1 MSRSRHSCPCPV
13 SILMEVLSGPWTMYL
28 LWVLSTN
35 GPTRF
40 GELKRRIE
48 GISTKVLTERLRML
62 EQEEILYRHYEPTVP
77 PQVTY
82 GLTDRGQEL
91 VVILDQ
97 LNDLA
102 QRWYLSPPVEPL
114 AADDSAS
121 QIGNSETGMDVVV
134 ASL

>member
-1 MSRSRHSCPCPV
+1 MVRPCRDPQPCPV
-13 SILMEVLSGPWTMYL
+13 SILMGVLSGPWTMYL

-40 GELKRRIE
+40 GALKRQID

-62 EQEEILYRHYEPTVP
+62 EQEKILYRHYEPTVP

-82 GLTDRGQEL
+82 GLTERGLEL
-91 VVILDQ
+91 VGILDQ

-102 QRWYLSPPVEPL
+102 SRWYGDTLAMAKLSEDAERVPAIP
-114 AADDSAS
+114 SGS
-121 QIGNSETGMDVVV
+121 
-134 ASL
+134 SLPQNH

>member
-1 MSRSRHSCPCPV
+1 
-13 SILMEVLSGPWTMYL
+13 MEVLSGPWTMYL

-40 GELKRRIE
+40 GALKRRIE

-62 EQEEILYRHYEPTVP
+62 EQEGILYRHYEPTVP

-82 GLTDRGQEL
+82 GLTERGKEL
-91 VVILDQ
+91 VTVLDQ

-102 QRWYLSPPVEPL
+102 QRWYAPLPAENLSSNEQASCVSST
-114 AADDSAS
+114 AAR
-121 QIGNSETGMDVVV
+121 
-134 ASL
+134 

>member
-1 MSRSRHSCPCPV
+1 MARPCNDPQPCPV
-13 SILMEVLSGPWTMYL
+13 SILMGVLSGPWTMYL

-40 GELKRRIE
+40 GALKRQID

-62 EQEEILYRHYEPTVP
+62 EQEKILYRHYKPTVP

-82 GLTDRGQEL
+82 GLTERGLEL
-91 VVILDQ
+91 VGILDQ

-102 QRWYLSPPVEPL
+102 SRWYGNTLAIAKSSGDAEQEP
-114 AADDSAS
+114 AIPSDNFQRQSR
-121 QIGNSETGMDVVV
+121 
-134 ASL
+134 

>member
-1 MSRSRHSCPCPV
+1 MSRSRSPSPCPV
-13 SILMEVLSGPWTMYL
+13 STLMEVLSGPWTMYL

-40 GELKRRIE
+40 GVLKRRIE
-48 GISTKVLTERLRML
+48 GISTKVLTERLRKL
-62 EQEEILYRHYEPTVP
+62 EQEKILYRHYEPTVP

-82 GLTDRGQEL
+82 GLTERGREL

-102 QRWYLSPPVEPL
+102 QRWYAPL
-114 AADDSAS
+114 A
-121 QIGNSETGMDVVV
+121 GNSSSQACVV
-134 ASL
+134 ASTSAVSR